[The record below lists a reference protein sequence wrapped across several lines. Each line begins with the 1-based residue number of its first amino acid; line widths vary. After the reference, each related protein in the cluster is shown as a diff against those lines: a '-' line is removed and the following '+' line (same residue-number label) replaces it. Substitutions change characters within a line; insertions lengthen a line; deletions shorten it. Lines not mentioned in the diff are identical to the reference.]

1 MNKPHIAIIG
11 GGCAGLS
18 AATTL
23 VDHGFSVTLFEA
35 SSELGGRTRSVE
47 IKNNTGIHLLD
58 NGQHILIGA
67 YKATLALLSKI
78 GLNEKNIFLRLPLQI
93 IMRDHNKKIIFSLK
107 STSYLPAPFDM
118 LFALLGCKGLSLFER
133 IVAIKLMVKVKM
145 SRYRVNDDCPL
156 EYFLIKHQQTKGLI
170 TMLWE
175 PLCLAALNTPIA
187 IASTQIFLNALN
199 DSLSRK
205 GNSQGKKNNDF
216 LLPKLDLSKI
226 IAEPISKYIMNKG
239 AEIKLNHR
247 IKSLTF
253 ANDSFILKTQNEQSF
268 FSHVIIATQPANLD
282 KLIQSCTALNLLATQ
297 IRSYS
302 YQPIYTVYLKYP
314 DTTKL
319 PNVMTGLTNTLA
331 QWAFDKGQLS
341 QQHGLIAVV
350 ISGSGHH
357 QSLTHDELALQVAEE
372 LNQTFP
378 DMPTPLWHKV
388 IAEKRATFS
397 CTPNL
402 ARAKNKT
409 FQKNLYLAGD
419 YTYANYPATIEGAI
433 RSGIDCANLI
443 ADRYN

>member
-1 MNKPHIAIIG
+1 MN
-11 GGCAGLS
+11 
-18 AATTL
+18 
-23 VDHGFSVTLFEA
+23 
-35 SSELGGRTRSVE
+35 
-47 IKNNTGIHLLD
+47 
-58 NGQHILIGA
+58 
-67 YKATLALLSKI
+67 
-78 GLNEKNIFLRLPLQI
+78 
-93 IMRDHNKKIIFSLK
+93 
-107 STSYLPAPFDM
+107 
-118 LFALLGCKGLSLFER
+118 SLF
-133 IVAIKLMVKVKM
+133 
-145 SRYRVNDDCPL
+145 
-156 EYFLIKHQQTKGLI
+156 
-170 TMLWE
+170 
-175 PLCLAALNTPIA
+175 LA
-187 IASTQIFLNALN
+187 
-199 DSLSRK
+199 
-205 GNSQGKKNNDF
+205 
-216 LLPKLDLSKI
+216 
-226 IAEPISKYIMNKG
+226 
-239 AEIKLNHR
+239 
-247 IKSLTF
+247 
-253 ANDSFILKTQNEQSF
+253 
-268 FSHVIIATQPANLD
+268 IIATQPANLD